1 MSKHNR
7 DYTKFSNNKPEEKIE
22 PVVEEVVEATT
33 QAPVEEVVEEV
44 AVVEET
50 IKPEVHGVVV
60 DCLKLNVREAPKANA
75 AVVCVVD
82 ASSNLVIIEE
92 ESTEDFYAVC
102 TASGAEG
109 YCMKQFVK
117 ILP

>member
-1 MSKHNR
+1 MSKHR

-22 PVVEEVVEATT
+22 PVVEEVVEA
-33 QAPVEEVVEEV
+33 P
-44 AVVEET
+44 VEET
-50 IKPEVHGVVV
+50 IEEVIIKPEVIGVVV
-60 DCLKLNVREAPKANA
+60 DCLKLNVREAPNANA
-75 AVVCVVD
+75 DVVCVVD

-92 ESTEDFYAVC
+92 ESTDEFYAVC

-109 YCMKQFVK
+109 YCMKQFIK